1 MVKYQEIKKEK
12 ELKLYDANNIY
23 NIYLYNIFI
32 NYEKK

>member
-12 ELKLYDANNIY
+12 ELKLYDANNTY
-23 NIYLYNIFI
+23 NVFI